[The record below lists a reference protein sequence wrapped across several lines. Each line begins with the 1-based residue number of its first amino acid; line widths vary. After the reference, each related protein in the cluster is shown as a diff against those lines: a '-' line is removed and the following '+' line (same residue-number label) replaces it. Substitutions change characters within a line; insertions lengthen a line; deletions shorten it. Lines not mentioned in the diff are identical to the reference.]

1 MRLRRGAVIILAAL
15 LMAGGMEGSKP
26 RKRSK
31 SAAKP
36 RTESRADLQRQQK
49 AAQKEIAET
58 RQKIVQNEKEVS
70 RTLSDLG
77 KLEGDIAASRK
88 LVASSRQQVTAL
100 QSRITGLQSNITAG
114 EKELA
119 RLREEYLKSVKAIR
133 AKKGGNSELVY
144 LFSAG
149 SLGEGRRRMRYLR
162 EFREWRD
169 RQTSDIKAKV
179 NVLKTQ
185 KEQLTTSKQQHDK
198 ALATQLAA
206 QNSLEGQYRQKDALV
221 TELRANGE
229 ALRTHLA
236 KKQVEANALRS
247 RVAALIAA
255 EQAEA
260 ERKAAA
266 ERAAAERKAA
276 AQRAAAEK
284 AAAEKAA
291 AERAAAEKAEAE
303 KAAAEKNVARQEKK
317 TKKKKE
323 EPARRQT
330 ASDTKSKKQEEKQSG
345 GEYAQARKRRPKN
358 AESKASAPAK
368 TQPQKPAQTADPAA
382 SGFASMKGSL
392 PRPVSGAFR
401 VTSYFGVHS
410 LPDLPDVKYDNPGID
425 AEVGHGA
432 SAVAVYGGK
441 VSGVY
446 MIPGYGTVVIVS
458 HGNYYTVYGN
468 LTSAMVK
475 VGDVVKQ
482 GQGVGSV
489 ADSEDNP
496 GHGLIHFEVW
506 HNREKQNPLSW
517 IR

>member
-15 LMAGGMEGSKP
+15 LMAGGMEGAKP

-236 KKQVEANALRS
+236 KKQGEANALRS

-276 AQRAAAEK
+276 AQL
-284 AAAEKAA
+284 
-291 AERAAAEKAEAE
+291 
-303 KAAAEKNVARQEKK
+303 
-317 TKKKKE
+317 
-323 EPARRQT
+323 
-330 ASDTKSKKQEEKQSG
+330 S
-345 GEYAQARKRRPKN
+345 
-358 AESKASAPAK
+358 
-368 TQPQKPAQTADPAA
+368 
-382 SGFASMKGSL
+382 
-392 PRPVSGAFR
+392 
-401 VTSYFGVHS
+401 
-410 LPDLPDVKYDNPGID
+410 
-425 AEVGHGA
+425 
-432 SAVAVYGGK
+432 
-441 VSGVY
+441 
-446 MIPGYGTVVIVS
+446 
-458 HGNYYTVYGN
+458 
-468 LTSAMVK
+468 
-475 VGDVVKQ
+475 
-482 GQGVGSV
+482 
-489 ADSEDNP
+489 
-496 GHGLIHFEVW
+496 LIH
-506 HNREKQNPLSW
+506 
-517 IR
+517 I